1 MISIIIPVYNT
12 EKYLD
17 QCIQSCLNQ
26 TFTDFELILINDA
39 STDSSLYICNKYKQL
54 DSRVHIINKSINE
67 GVDKSRFT
75 GLEHAQGKYILFI
88 DSDDWLDSSDVLSFM
103 YEKAEETEADYVE
116 IGMQRILDK
125 HKWIKRQYT
134 SPVTGIIK
142 MPALFDKYYLSFFG
156 INILS
161 INIWGKL
168 YRKSTL
174 EKANLKPT
182 GISMGEDLA
191 FNIQLFPFLNK
202 IYIDKRVGY
211 NYRFGGMTSKY
222 NQYLLADLKKLFY
235 LKEELIEK
243 YHYNKASD
251 FIRIE
256 LKNILKSDISQMIYF
271 KIGSKE
277 EIINKI
283 AEELKDPIYQ
293 QIFIY
298 AEKNSSFSKEPFVKA
313 LMNKDANELY
323 WICNQL
329 VKKKRLIKK
338 IKQILFRLLR
348 YI

>member
-1 MISIIIPVYNT
+1 MISIIIPIYNT

-26 TFTDFELILINDA
+26 TFKDFELILINDA
-39 STDSSLYICNKYKQL
+39 STDSSLHICKKYKKI

-67 GVDKSRFT
+67 GVDKSRFI
-75 GLEHAQGKYILFI
+75 GLKSAQGKYILFI
-88 DSDDWLDSSDVLSFM
+88 DSDDWLESPNVLSFL
-103 YEKAEETEADYVE
+103 YEKAEKTGADYVE

-125 HKWIKRQYT
+125 HKWIKKQYT

-142 MPALFDKYYLSFFG
+142 MPELFNKYYLSFFG

-174 EKANLKPT
+174 EKANLQPT
-182 GISMGEDLA
+182 GLSMGEDLA
-191 FNIQLFPFLNK
+191 FNMQLFPFLNK
-202 IYIDKRVGY
+202 IYIDKYIGY

-222 NQYLLADLKKLFY
+222 NSHLLVDLKKMFY
-235 LKEELIEK
+235 LKEELIKK

-256 LKNILKSDISQMIYF
+256 LKNILKSDIYQMIYF
-271 KIGSKE
+271 RTGTKE

-283 AEELKDPIYQ
+283 TEELKDPIYQ

-298 AEKNSSFSKEPFVKA
+298 AEKHPSFLKEPFVKA
-313 LMNKDANELY
+313 IINKDASKLY
-323 WICNQL
+323 QICNQL
-329 VKKKRLIKK
+329 VKKERPIKAIKK
-338 IKQILFRLLR
+338 ILFLLFRH
-348 YI
+348 I